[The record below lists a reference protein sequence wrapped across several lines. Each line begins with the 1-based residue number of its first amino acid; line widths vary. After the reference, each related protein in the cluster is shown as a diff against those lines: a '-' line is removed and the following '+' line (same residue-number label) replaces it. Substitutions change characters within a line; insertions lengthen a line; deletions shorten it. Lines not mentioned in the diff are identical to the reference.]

1 MPFLEYK
8 LFFVLMIN
16 RPRRLRNTPI
26 IREMIAE
33 TRLSKDMFIYPY
45 FVVGGEGI
53 VRPIEAMP
61 GISHFSVDNLIKDVE
76 KGLEL
81 GINKILLFGIGE
93 EKTENAESS
102 CDSNSVV
109 AEAVRKL
116 KTAFNDTLYVITDV
130 CVCAYTT
137 HGHCG
142 ILEDDYP
149 EGSGQ
154 VVHNDKSVEVLTK
167 MALTHAEAGAD
178 MVAPSDMMDGRVAAI
193 RKTLDENSFENT
205 AIMSYA
211 IKFASAYYGPFREAA
226 GSSPSPFTTI
236 PQDETGGVS
245 ERRISPS
252 LGGGAGGGAIGDRK
266 SYQMDFRNAREA
278 MKEAELD
285 EIEGADILMVKP
297 ALAYLD
303 IITNLREQTNLPVA
317 CYNVSGEYSMVKAAA
332 EKGLVDEEQIVM
344 ENMYAF
350 TRAGADIII
359 SYHTRDIL
367 EKGWLKRT

>member
-1 MPFLEYK
+1 
-8 LFFVLMIN
+8 MIN
-16 RPRRLRNTPI
+16 RPRRLRKTPI

-45 FVVGGEGI
+45 FVVGGKGI
-53 VRPIEAMP
+53 VKPIEAMP

-81 GINKILLFGIGE
+81 GINKILLFGVGE
-93 EKTENAESS
+93 EKTENASS
-102 CDSNSVV
+102 SYDSNSVV
-109 AEAVRKL
+109 AEAVREL
-116 KTAFNDTLYVITDV
+116 KTAFNDTLYIITDV

-142 ILEDDYP
+142 ILEEEY
-149 EGSGQ
+149 
-154 VVHNDKSVEVLTK
+154 VHNDKSVEVLAN
-167 MALTHAEAGAD
+167 MALSHAEAGAD

-226 GSSPSPFTTI
+226 ASSP
-236 PQDETGGVS
+236 GK
-245 ERRISPS
+245 
-252 LGGGAGGGAIGDRK
+252 GDRK
-266 SYQMDFRNAREA
+266 SYQMDFRNVRET

-285 EIEGADILMVKP
+285 EMEGADILMVKP

-303 IITNLREQTNLPVA
+303 IITNLKEQTNLPVA
-317 CYNVSGEYSMVKAAA
+317 CYNVSGEYSMVKAAV

-350 TRAGADIII
+350 ARAGANIII

-367 EKGWLKRT
+367 EKKWL